1 MRNKMNKVINW
12 GLSSEMNDFCLK
24 TGSGFE
30 THLYPTPLVW
40 APGVGGGGGGAGRK
54 TLHFGHQSESRDND
68 VAHPL
73 LVRT

>member
-40 APGVGGGGGGAGRK
+40 APGVGGGGEVQGEKHCISAISQNQEIM
-54 TLHFGHQSESRDND
+54 T
-68 VAHPL
+68 
-73 LVRT
+73 

>member
-40 APGVGGGGGGAGRK
+40 APGVGGGGRGREK
-54 TLHFGHQSESRDND
+54 NTAFRPS
-68 VAHPL
+68 
-73 LVRT
+73 VRIKR

>member
-30 THLYPTPLVW
+30 THLYPTPLRMS
-40 APGVGGGGGGAGRK
+40 PRGGGGGEGQGEKHCISAISQNQEIM
-54 TLHFGHQSESRDND
+54 T
-68 VAHPL
+68 
-73 LVRT
+73 

>member
-1 MRNKMNKVINW
+1 MLINW
-12 GLSSEMNDFCLK
+12 GLSREMNDFCLK

-40 APGVGGGGGGAGRK
+40 APEMGGGEGGGGGAGRK
-54 TLHFGHQSESRDND
+54 TLHFGHQSEPRDND
-68 VAHPL
+68 VDRPV

>member
-12 GLSSEMNDFCLK
+12 GLSSEINDFCLK

-40 APGVGGGGGGAGRK
+40 APGVRGGGEGQGEKHCISAISQNQEIM
-54 TLHFGHQSESRDND
+54 T
-68 VAHPL
+68 
-73 LVRT
+73 

>member
-40 APGVGGGGGGAGRK
+40 APGVGGEEQGEKYCISAISQNQEIM
-54 TLHFGHQSESRDND
+54 T
-68 VAHPL
+68 
-73 LVRT
+73 

>member
-40 APGVGGGGGGAGRK
+40 APGVGQGEKHCISAISQNQEIM
-54 TLHFGHQSESRDND
+54 T
-68 VAHPL
+68 
-73 LVRT
+73 

>member
-1 MRNKMNKVINW
+1 MRKKMNKVINW

-40 APGVGGGGGGAGRK
+40 APGVGGGEGQGEKYCISAISQNQEIM
-54 TLHFGHQSESRDND
+54 T
-68 VAHPL
+68 
-73 LVRT
+73 

>member
-40 APGVGGGGGGAGRK
+40 APGVGGGGGREKNTAFRP
-54 TLHFGHQSESRDND
+54 S
-68 VAHPL
+68 
-73 LVRT
+73 VRIKR

>member
-40 APGVGGGGGGAGRK
+40 APGVGGVGEGQGEKHCISAISQNQEIM
-54 TLHFGHQSESRDND
+54 T
-68 VAHPL
+68 
-73 LVRT
+73 

>member
-30 THLYPTPLVW
+30 TPLYPTPLRMS
-40 APGVGGGGGGAGRK
+40 PRGGRGGGAGRK
-54 TLHFGHQSESRDND
+54 TLHFGHQSEPRDND

>member
-40 APGVGGGGGGAGRK
+40 APGVGGGGEGQGEKHCILAISQNQEIM
-54 TLHFGHQSESRDND
+54 T
-68 VAHPL
+68 
-73 LVRT
+73 